1 MTDIDLPS
9 AMRLRRRE
17 VLPLVVGGAVL
28 ASLASTASASAQ
40 RQTAQ
45 LPSQTAQSGAA
56 ATPGSRFRYI
66 GTYTAPNKAPG
77 GTVPSTDQ
85 GVYAFRMDGESGGL
99 TQIQVVTGIENP
111 SWVTTDPQGRYL
123 YATSEVDTWQGQTN
137 SGGITAFSIDP
148 STGMLT
154 QINQQ
159 PTMGAIPAHSTLDPS
174 GKFVLVANY
183 TGANFVVL
191 PIQDNGGLGPAVQ
204 VVPLTGNGPDPDR
217 QTAPFAHQIQFDP
230 AGKYVVGNDLG
241 TDHVWVYTF
250 DASQGKLTP
259 NSVPSVQVASGS
271 GPRHSAFHPSGKFFY
286 IISEMGSSV
295 TVYHYD
301 ATKGTAIWR
310 QTVSTLP
317 PDFAGNSTCAELVM
331 HPTGRFVYG
340 SKSRTRQRRRLPHRP
355 DDRHAV
361 DHRLVFDP
369 GPDSARL
376 HDRSVGQSAPGRQP
390 ELGHGCAVQD
400 RRQQRQPDA
409 DQHADEHAGAGQ
421 LRLRAGAMSAT
432 GSS

>member
-1 MTDIDLPS
+1 MSDIDVPS
-9 AMRLRRRE
+9 AMHLRRRE
-17 VLPLVVGGAVL
+17 VLPLVVGGALL

-45 LPSQTAQSGAA
+45 LPSQTAQSGAP
-56 ATPGSRFRYI
+56 ATPGSRFLYI
-66 GTYTAPNKAPG
+66 GTYTAPNLAPG
-77 GTVPSTDQ
+77 GTVPSTAQ
-85 GVYAFRMDGESGGL
+85 GVYAFRMDGESGRL

-111 SWVTTDPQGRYL
+111 SWVTTDAQGRYL
-123 YATSEVDTWQGQTN
+123 YATSEVDTWQGQTD

-159 PTMGAIPAHSTLDPS
+159 PTMGAIPAHSTIDPS

-191 PIQDNGGLGPAVQ
+191 PIQENGGLGPAVQ

-271 GPRHSAFHPSGKFFY
+271 GPRHSAFHPSARFFY
-286 IISEMGSSV
+286 IISEMGSSI
-295 TVYHYD
+295 TAYRYD
-301 ATKGTAIWR
+301 ATHGTAIWR

-317 PDFAGNSTCAELVM
+317 ADYAGTSTCAELVM
-331 HPTGRFVYG
+331 HPTGRFIYG
-340 SKSRTRQRRRLPHRP
+340 SNRGHDTVVGFRIDQTTGMLSPIDWFSTQGQIPRGFTIDPSGNLLLAGNQNSDTVVPFKIDSSSGSLTPTN
-355 DDRHAV
+355 AV
-361 DHRLVFDP
+361 TSTPVPVSF
-369 GPDSARL
+369 AF
-376 HDRSVGQSAPGRQP
+376 GRA
-390 ELGHGCAVQD
+390 L
-400 RRQQRQPDA
+400 
-409 DQHADEHAGAGQ
+409 
-421 LRLRAGAMSAT
+421 
-432 GSS
+432 